1 MTMPIVQWLIAA
13 WPGRLPA
20 ARWRRAVL
28 AAVVATCAAAP
39 PLLTARAAEAETF
52 SSRITAN
59 VGMYDCTSASALC
72 TTAVTTAP
80 GGTAA
85 RMVCWEDGRA
95 AAGSV
100 RWFYVRLA
108 NGRQGFVPANRV
120 AAQAAVRSCGD
131 RNASNEID
139 GVIAAR
145 WALGRNGAVDVPRA
159 EQDRL
164 AAVWG
169 VSRGHTYGDWSGDCI
184 GFAVLAWDAAGSV
197 LPRGNAIDVFRHY
210 RDGGRIRTDRNPPRG
225 ALVFWNAVSG
235 GQNYGHAEVSLGN
248 GRSIGTQG
256 WDGQRLPVSI
266 ATIGASDYLGW
277 AMPS

>member
-1 MTMPIVQWLIAA
+1 MTMPIVQWLFAA
-13 WPGRLPA
+13 RPRRHPG

-28 AAVVATCAAAP
+28 AVLVAACTAGP
-39 PLLTARAAEAETF
+39 PLLAARPVAAETF
-52 SSRITAN
+52 PSRITAT
-59 VGMYDCTSASALC
+59 VGMYDCTSGSALC
-72 TTAVTTAP
+72 TTAVRTAT

-108 NGRQGFVPANRV
+108 NGSQGFVPANRV
-120 AAQAAVRSCGD
+120 GTQASVRSCRD

-145 WALGRNGAVDVPRA
+145 WALGRNGV
-159 EQDRL
+159 
-164 AAVWG
+164 AAVSGADQYRLNVVWP
-169 VSRGHTYGDWSGDCI
+169 VNTYGDWSGDCI
-184 GFAVLAWDAAGSV
+184 GFAALAWDAAGSA
-197 LPRGNAIDVFRHY
+197 LPRGNAIDVFRVY
-210 RDGGRIRTDRNPPRG
+210 RGQNRIRPDRNPPRG
-225 ALVFWNAVSG
+225 ALVFWNAVASN
-235 GQNYGHAEVSLGN
+235 GQNFGHVEVSLGN

-256 WDGQRLPVSI
+256 WDGQRKPVSI
-266 ATIGASDYLGW
+266 AAIGSVNYLGW

>member
-1 MTMPIVQWLIAA
+1 MTMPIVQWLCAVA
-13 WPGRLPA
+13 PGWRLG

-28 AAVVATCAAAP
+28 AVLVAAGTAGP
-39 PLLTARAAEAETF
+39 PLLAARPAAAETF
-52 SSRITAN
+52 PSRITAT
-59 VGMYDCTSASALC
+59 VGMYDCTSGSALC
-72 TTAVTTAP
+72 TTAVTTAT

-100 RWFYVRLA
+100 RWFYVRLS

-120 AAQAAVRSCGD
+120 GAQAAVRSCGD

-145 WALGRNGAVDVPRA
+145 WALGHNGATAVSRA

-164 AAVWG
+164 NAVWP
-169 VSRGHTYGDWSGDCI
+169 VNTYGDWSGDCI
-184 GFAVLAWDAAGSV
+184 GFAALAWDAAGSA
-197 LPRGNAIDVFRHY
+197 LPRGNAIDVFRLY
-210 RDGGRIRTDRNPPRG
+210 RNQNRVRTDRNPPRG
-225 ALVFWNAVSG
+225 ALVFWNAVASN
-235 GQNYGHAEVSLGN
+235 GQNFGHVEVSLGN

-266 ATIGASDYLGW
+266 AAIGSANYLGW